1 MRSCRSLA
9 HPPADQA
16 ICLLRILAKSE
27 RYRVTEEDRLLKYF
41 AQLERLIPNP
51 PANWAVNA
59 KPCKWAKILKERE
72 NNPNVSGEQ
81 IHETGVTRED

>member
-9 HPPADQA
+9 LHLVGQA
-16 ICLLRILAKSE
+16 TCLPRTLAKNE
-27 RYRVTEEDRLLKYF
+27 RYRITEEDRLLKYF

-59 KPCKWAKILKERE
+59 KPCKWAKILKERK
-72 NNPNVSGEQ
+72 NNPDGSGEQ
-81 IHETGVTRED
+81 VHETGVTRED

>member
-9 HPPADQA
+9 HPPADQVTY
-16 ICLLRILAKSE
+16 LPKTLAKSE
-27 RYRVTEEDRLLKYF
+27 RYRVTEEDRLLQYF

-72 NNPNVSGEQ
+72 NNPDVSGEQ

>member
-9 HPPADQA
+9 HPPVDQA
-16 ICLLRILAKSE
+16 TYLPKTLAKSE
-27 RYRVTEEDRLLKYF
+27 RYRVTEEDRLLQYF

-72 NNPNVSGEQ
+72 NNPDVSGEQ